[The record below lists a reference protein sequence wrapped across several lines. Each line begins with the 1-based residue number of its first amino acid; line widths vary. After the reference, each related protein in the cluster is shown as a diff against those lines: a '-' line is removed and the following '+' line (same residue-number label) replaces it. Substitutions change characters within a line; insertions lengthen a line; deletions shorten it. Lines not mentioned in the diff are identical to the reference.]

1 MQEKDKVGSR
11 QTSLQLS
18 GLLLILILFF
28 HSTVTSLFSRWLKLD
43 QSLSHG
49 LPTAAIFI
57 FLLWRI
63 SAQPGKRNS
72 TSTHW
77 FVSIVLGFL
86 SVCWYLVEAIN
97 LELISAVLLLVIFT
111 FYVASSFSLTTAR
124 QLLPLITIF
133 VFTIPIWSE
142 LTDMLVQLSSF
153 VVGHGVEVIGITAF
167 IEGNNILIPSGIIQI
182 AEGCSGLRYLTI
194 SLLLTYIVC
203 LINGYNL
210 RQSLLALTVGAF
222 LGLLTNWVRIITL
235 VIVGYKTNMQSSLM
249 HDHETFG
256 WILFAIIILPAL
268 YFAPLLEKHI
278 SFKINAPKFKP
289 LIPTLFLVLG
299 PIVLLV
305 SERNADYSNHLS
317 IERLKLTQSSV
328 SNINLADIPFSD
340 TILISKGTASV
351 DTTEIKL
358 TLAKSI
364 APPENKK
371 LVPYIGNFF
380 DASEW
385 AVEDEKPMEVDG
397 EKFTLLTLKRVNS
410 SHTSLLMYQFNVGK
424 NNTGSYRQAKLL
436 QLKARLLGEDFF
448 GLFVMQASCKKECK
462 DEVNALK
469 ETAKQWHQLKYYPKP

>member
-1 MQEKDKVGSR
+1 M
-11 QTSLQLS
+11 
-18 GLLLILILFF
+18 
-28 HSTVTSLFSRWLKLD
+28 
-43 QSLSHG
+43 
-49 LPTAAIFI
+49 
-57 FLLWRI
+57 
-63 SAQPGKRNS
+63 
-72 TSTHW
+72 
-77 FVSIVLGFL
+77 
-86 SVCWYLVEAIN
+86 
-97 LELISAVLLLVIFT
+97 
-111 FYVASSFSLTTAR
+111 
-124 QLLPLITIF
+124 
-133 VFTIPIWSE
+133 
-142 LTDMLVQLSSF
+142 
-153 VVGHGVEVIGITAF
+153 
-167 IEGNNILIPSGIIQI
+167 
-182 AEGCSGLRYLTI
+182 